1 MRSVIAILIFFGA
14 IQGFALCINLYFKE
28 KNNKKAFKN
37 YFLFLFSLSFFN
49 LLYALKFLD
58 IFNIG
63 FIPLSAFP
71 LPYKYLIGVGF
82 YFYIKNQIPQQKAS
96 YFKPAHLLFL
106 PALFY
111 GLLRT
116 YWYVMLHSGMDK
128 DINLKV
134 YQSGFFIYN
143 EYVYLLFNLV
153 LTIFSI
159 KFLKENKTKISG
171 FNVMRKNWE
180 WLLKFSNA
188 FMVIILANILLA
200 ILVHVLGDP
209 KSGTVYVII
218 LILNSIY
225 IYWVGIESLT
235 RSKFLF
241 NTFTLKDYTSSEGT
255 SWHPLSQS
263 LEHLMNE
270 KEVFSNK
277 NLKIS
282 HLASLLDTTDRELS
296 LYIHESYGVSFTEY
310 INQLRVEKVKR
321 LINKGEQEKY
331 TLFGIAEKAGFSSK
345 SSFNEVFKK
354 VTGLTPTQYKAS
366 HKS

>member
-14 IQGFALCINLYFKE
+14 IQGFALCIHLCFKE

-37 YFLFLFSLSFFN
+37 YFLFLFSLSLFN

-63 FIPLSAFP
+63 FIPLSGFP

-82 YFYIKNQIPQQKAS
+82 YFYIKNQIPQEKKPN
-96 YFKPAHLLFL
+96 FKPAYLLFL

-128 DINLKV
+128 DINWRV
-134 YQSGFFIYN
+134 YQSGFFVYN

-153 LTIFSI
+153 LTIFAI
-159 KFLKENKTKISG
+159 KFLKENKTKIRG
-171 FNVMRKNWE
+171 FNAVRKNWE

-188 FMVIILANILLA
+188 FIIIILVNIVLA

-209 KSGTVYVII
+209 KSGIVYVII
-218 LILNSIY
+218 LILNSVY
-225 IYWVGIESLT
+225 IYWVAIESLT

-241 NTFTLKDYTSSEGT
+241 NTFTLKDYTSIEGT
-255 SWHPLSQS
+255 SLHPLSQS
-263 LEHLMNE
+263 LKQLMNE
-270 KEVFSNK
+270 EEVFTNK

-282 HLASLLDTTDRELS
+282 HLASLLNTTDQKLS
-296 LYIHESYGVSFTEY
+296 LYIHESLGVSFTEY
-310 INQLRVEKVKR
+310 INQLRVEKVKA
-321 LINKGEQEKY
+321 LLNSGEQEKY
-331 TLFGIAEKAGFSSK
+331 TLLAIAEKAGFSSK
-345 SSFNEVFKK
+345 SSFNAVFKK
-354 VTGLTPTQYKAS
+354 VTGVTPTQYKAS